1 MDSLLLTGFEP
12 FGGDSRNPSGEIA
25 AALDGTVLHGRI
37 LIHSLVLPVATHA
50 AWQLTVTAV
59 RRTKPRWIVAT
70 GVAPRATINPESQ
83 AVNWCDYRIPDNSG
97 IVRRDQPSVPGTR
110 RIYRTGVDTN
120 KLAAAI
126 RAAGIPAEPSDDAG
140 RFVCNDFYTHLL
152 RLTSRPTHR
161 ASRRSLFVHVPK
173 IPEMGGNPPFLPLA
187 DIHRGLVALL
197 TALTVPHD

>member
-1 MDSLLLTGFEP
+1 VDSLLLTGFEP

-37 LIHSLVLPVATHA
+37 RIHSLVLPVATKA
-50 AWQLTVTAV
+50 AWQLTVVAV
-59 RRTKPRWIVAT
+59 RRCKPRWIVAT

-97 IVRRDQPSVPGTR
+97 NVRRDVPSVPGTR
-110 RIYRTGVDTN
+110 RTYHTGVDTN
-120 KLAAAI
+120 HLVAAI

>member
-1 MDSLLLTGFEP
+1 MESLLLTGFEP

-37 LIHSLVLPVATHA
+37 LIHSLVLPVATKA
-50 AWQLTVTAV
+50 AWQLTVAAI
-59 RRTKPRWIVAT
+59 RRFKPRWIVAT

-110 RIYRTGVDTN
+110 RIYRTGVDPS
-120 KLAAAI
+120 KLVAAI

-152 RLTSRPTHR
+152 RLTSRPNHR
-161 ASRRSLFVHVPK
+161 AAGRSLFVHVPK
-173 IPEMGGNPPFLPLA
+173 IPEMGGNRPFLPLA

>member
-1 MDSLLLTGFEP
+1 VDSLLLTGFEP

>member
-1 MDSLLLTGFEP
+1 MESLLLTGFEP

-50 AWQLTVTAV
+50 AWQLTVTAI

-70 GVAPRATINPESQ
+70 GVAPRALITPESQ

-110 RIYRTGVDTN
+110 RIYRTAVDTN
-120 KLAAAI
+120 NLAAAI

>member
-1 MDSLLLTGFEP
+1 VDSLLLTGFEP

-152 RLTSRPTHR
+152 RLTSRPNHR
-161 ASRRSLFVHVPK
+161 AAGRSLFVHVPK

>member
-1 MDSLLLTGFEP
+1 MESLLLTGFEP

-25 AALDGTVLHGRI
+25 AALDGTVLHRKVR
-37 LIHSLVLPVATHA
+37 IHSLVLPVATHT
-50 AWQLTVTAV
+50 AWQLTVAAI

-70 GVAPRATINPESQ
+70 GVAPRATITPESQ

-97 IVRRDQPSVPGTR
+97 IIRRDQPSVPGTR
-110 RIYRTGVDTN
+110 RIYRTGVN
-120 KLAAAI
+120 PGNLASAI

-161 ASRRSLFVHVPK
+161 AAGRSLFVHIPK

-197 TALTVPHD
+197 TALTVTHD

>member
-25 AALDGTVLHGRI
+25 AALDGTLLHGRI

-110 RIYRTGVDTN
+110 RIYRTGVDTSN
-120 KLAAAI
+120 LSAAI

>member
-1 MDSLLLTGFEP
+1 VESLLLTGFEP

-25 AALDGTVLHGRI
+25 AALDGSVLHGKVLVR
-37 LIHSLVLPVATHA
+37 SLVLPVATHD
-50 AWQLTVTAV
+50 AWQLTVAAI
-59 RRTKPRWIVAT
+59 RRFKPRWIVAT

-97 IVRRDQPSVPGTR
+97 IIRRDQPSVPGTR
-110 RIYRTGVDTN
+110 RIYRTGVN
-120 KLAAAI
+120 PGNLAAAI

-152 RLTSRPTHR
+152 RLTSRPNHR

>member
-37 LIHSLVLPVATHA
+37 LIHSLVLPVATKA

>member
-25 AALDGTVLHGRI
+25 AALDGTLLHGRI
-37 LIHSLVLPVATHA
+37 LIHSLVLPVATKA

-59 RRTKPRWIVAT
+59 RRFKPRWIVAT
-70 GVAPRATINPESQ
+70 GVAPRALITPESQ